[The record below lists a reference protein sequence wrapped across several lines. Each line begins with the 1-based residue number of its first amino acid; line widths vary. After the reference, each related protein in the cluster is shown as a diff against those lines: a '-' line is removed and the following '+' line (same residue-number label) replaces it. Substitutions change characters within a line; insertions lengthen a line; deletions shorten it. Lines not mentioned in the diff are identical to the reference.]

1 LEINIR
7 INDQML
13 ETIAKSCQFLTKIKF
28 DGKDIYRKYYKI
40 FEENLGQK
48 LEFIDINNI
57 EIIEMVSLLRFTPNL
72 KAIKIHESFDPII
85 KQYLLKLE
93 NIIVGDID
101 CQKFEVFSDLYN
113 KQIKKI
119 SFDEWNEL
127 NEKYIIENLSRFE
140 SLESLN
146 MNILYCEWNQNF
158 ISMAQSLKNLK
169 RLTISIP
176 EIVESFDCLKVFKK
190 LEIFELVLNDL
201 KENDMKII
209 ETLDLTKF
217 IITGSYNDITEE
229 SLEKFVNMKRLCE
242 LSISFEEITDTG
254 ICHLIENCPNL
265 KTLELNNVHINE
277 TTIEAFIKKASH
289 NPKTYYKFIARTD
302 YKIDCYS
309 RMRVINSNLKNL
321 RIKRFI

>member
-1 LEINIR
+1 MLEI
-7 INDQML
+7 
-13 ETIAKSCQFLTKIKF
+13 IAKSCQFLTKIKF
-28 DGKDIYRKYYKI
+28 DGKDIYRKYKI
-40 FEENLGQK
+40 FGENLGQK

-57 EIIEMVSLLRFTPNL
+57 EIIEMVSLLRFTSNL

-85 KQYLLKLE
+85 KQYLPKLE
-93 NIIVGDID
+93 NIIVGNID

-140 SLESLN
+140 NLESLN
-146 MNILYCEWNQNF
+146 MNILYCEWDENF
-158 ISMAQSLKNLK
+158 ISMAKSLKNLK

-176 EIVESFDCLKVFKK
+176 EIIKSFDCLKVFNKI
-190 LEIFELVLNDL
+190 EIFELVLNDF

-217 IITGSYNDITEE
+217 IITGGYNDITDE
-229 SLEKFVNMKRLCE
+229 SLEKFVNMKRLCK
-242 LSISFEEITDTG
+242 LSISFEEINDTA
-254 ICHLIENCPNL
+254 ICHIIENYPNL

-277 TTIEAFIKKASH
+277 TTIEAFIEKASH
-289 NPKTYYKFIARTD
+289 NPKTYYKFIARTE
-302 YKIDCYS
+302 YKIDFRS
-309 RMRVINSNLKNL
+309 RMGAINSNLLKNL
-321 RIKRFI
+321 EIRRFI

>member
-1 LEINIR
+1 MLEI
-7 INDQML
+7 
-13 ETIAKSCQFLTKIKF
+13 IAKSCQFLTKIKF
-28 DGKDIYRKYYKI
+28 DGKDIYPKYYKI
-40 FEENLGQK
+40 FGENLGQK

-57 EIIEMVSLLRFTPNL
+57 EIIEMVSLLRFTSNL

-85 KQYLLKLE
+85 KQYLPKLE

-101 CQKFEVFSDLYN
+101 CQKFEIFSDLYN
-113 KQIKKI
+113 KKIKKI

-140 SLESLN
+140 NLESLN
-146 MNILYCEWNQNF
+146 MNILYCEWDENF
-158 ISMAQSLKNLK
+158 ISMAKSLKNLK

-176 EIVESFDCLKVFKK
+176 EIVKSFDCLKVFNKI
-190 LEIFELVLNDL
+190 EIFELVFNDF

-217 IITGSYNDITEE
+217 IITGGYNDITDE
-229 SLEKFVNMKRLCE
+229 SLEKFVNMKRLCK
-242 LSISFEEITDTG
+242 LSISFEEINDTA

-265 KTLELNNVHINE
+265 KTLELNNIHINE

-302 YKIDCYS
+302 YKIDFHS
-309 RMRVINSNLKNL
+309 RMRAINSNLLKNL
-321 RIKRFI
+321 EIRRFI